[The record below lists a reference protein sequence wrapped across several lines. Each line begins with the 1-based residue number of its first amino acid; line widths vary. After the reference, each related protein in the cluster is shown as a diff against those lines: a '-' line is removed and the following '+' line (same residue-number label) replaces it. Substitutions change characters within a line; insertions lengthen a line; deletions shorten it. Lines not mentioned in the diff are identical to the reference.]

1 MAFIVIGLFVAMLFL
16 VVYMGA
22 IAVLFLF
29 VVMMINIKI
38 DQMNQNLVT
47 YLPLGIIVFL
57 IFFIEIWSSISTSTI
72 MHINEEI
79 YYFNWFQNVYNT
91 LNIKVVGNVLYTYKL
106 PCFMIA
112 AMILL
117 VAMIGSIVLTLSDM
131 KGPKNQN
138 VYKQL
143 KQNFAK
149 SLRLKKPKY

>member
-1 MAFIVIGLFVAMLFL
+1 
-16 VVYMGA
+16 
-22 IAVLFLF
+22 
-29 VVMMINIKI
+29 
-38 DQMNQNLVT
+38 
-47 YLPLGIIVFL
+47 
-57 IFFIEIWSSISTSTI
+57 